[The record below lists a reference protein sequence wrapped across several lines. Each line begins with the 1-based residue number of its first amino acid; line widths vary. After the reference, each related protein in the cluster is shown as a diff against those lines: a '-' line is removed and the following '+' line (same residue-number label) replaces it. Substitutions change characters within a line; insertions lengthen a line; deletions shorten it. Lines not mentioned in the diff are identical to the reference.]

1 MKSSKSKT
9 CKALSSEQECGVWL
23 DADELRAK
31 KQRKLARP
39 ISKLLNPL
47 ARSGGYSMAVALNFT
62 QTKMEMPV
70 TKQSTISSFF
80 LPQSKKGKDADDRSS
95 S

>member
-47 ARSGGYSMAVALNFT
+47 ARSGGYSVAVALNFT

>member
-1 MKSSKSKT
+1 
-9 CKALSSEQECGVWL
+9 
-23 DADELRAK
+23 
-31 KQRKLARP
+31 
-39 ISKLLNPL
+39 
-47 ARSGGYSMAVALNFT
+47 MAVALNFT

-80 LPQSKKGKDADDRSS
+80 LPQSKKGKGTVRQIIFLPVYLNAYLQQNYFLPLDADDRSS

>member
-1 MKSSKSKT
+1 
-9 CKALSSEQECGVWL
+9 
-23 DADELRAK
+23 
-31 KQRKLARP
+31 
-39 ISKLLNPL
+39 
-47 ARSGGYSMAVALNFT
+47 MAVALNFT

-80 LPQSKKGKDADDRSS
+80 LPQSKKGKGTVRQIIFFLPVYLNAYLQQNYFLPLDADDRSS